1 MAGKIKYI
9 VLPIVFFL
17 FIILWINGCLIVDN
31 HHYFENSKKIQ
42 KGMSINETV
51 KLMGGSPVT
60 VYAGVDSNMIETNV
74 VLLYYDKKEEWEIRI
89 TFNDNLK
96 VVMVGH
102 DD

>member
-1 MAGKIKYI
+1 
-9 VLPIVFFL
+9 
-17 FIILWINGCLIVDN
+17 
-31 HHYFENSKKIQ
+31 
-42 KGMSINETV
+42 
-51 KLMGGSPVT
+51 MGGSPVT
-60 VYAGVDSNMIETNV
+60 VYADVDSNMIETNV